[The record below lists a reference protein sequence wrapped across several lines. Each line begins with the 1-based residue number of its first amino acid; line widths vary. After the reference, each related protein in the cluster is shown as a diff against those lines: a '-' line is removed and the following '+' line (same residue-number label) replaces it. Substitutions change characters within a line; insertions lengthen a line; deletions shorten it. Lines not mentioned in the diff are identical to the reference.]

1 MLGLNRLGR
10 GCIALGLGLLVM
22 ATSNAAPATTGEGSR
37 PAAVTD
43 RYHWEWVD
51 ELEKAV
57 QAGDGRPTLL
67 EFHYTVNFT

>member
-10 GCIALGLGLLVM
+10 GCIAVGLGLLV
-22 ATSNAAPATTGEGSR
+22 AASSNAAPATAGGTQ
-37 PAAVTD
+37 PAGVVD
-43 RYHWEWVD
+43 RSHSEWVD

-67 EFHYTVNFT
+67 EFHYTVDFT